1 MLILRLSVVT
11 AMLKLSYA
19 ARARLWADVIY
30 DGAGHVFVPTEQ
42 VLTVGSRT
50 PLELFAPDLT
60 GPLVVDAE
68 VVALRASEGPNPA
81 GAYLVL
87 DEAAIARCLEAIGT
101 ERDAAR
107 VMGRAELRADCALPV
122 SVLQPTAME
131 AVARSLSSHGLTLQA
146 PQPLAERVE
155 VQLRLT
161 LPDQQQLD
169 LGAEVVWARRELNL
183 SGLKF
188 RALDA
193 TAAARLLGAV
203 RALQPVVA
211 AEVEP
216 LLVLVA
222 DDDPSILEFATRVV
236 AKAGFRVVRAE
247 RGDDALE
254 LARRERPALCLLDV
268 LMPGLDG
275 LEVCRA
281 IRADAV
287 LAKTPLVLLS
297 ALGEGPLATAARS
310 VGADAWLTKPMRL
323 DALRAVMASLLSRS
337 K

>member
-1 MLILRLSVVT
+1 
-11 AMLKLSYA
+11 MLKLSYA

-30 DGAGHVFVPTEQ
+30 DGGGHVFVATEQ
-42 VLTVGSRT
+42 ALPVGSRT
-50 PLELFAPDLT
+50 PLELSAPDLT
-60 GPLVVDAE
+60 APLVVDAE
-68 VVALRASEGPNPA
+68 VVALKPSDGPNPA
-81 GAYLVL
+81 GMYLVL
-87 DEAAIARCLEAIGT
+87 DDVAIARCLEAIGT

-107 VMGRAELRADCALPV
+107 VAGRAEVRADCALPV
-122 SVLQPTAME
+122 AVLQPTPMQ
-131 AVARSLSSHGLTLQA
+131 AVARSLSLHGLTLEA
-146 PQPLAERVE
+146 PRPLAERVD
-155 VQLRLT
+155 LT
-161 LPDQQQLD
+161 LRVTLPNKQEIELTAQ
-169 LGAEVVWARRELNL
+169 VVWARQELNL

-188 RALDA
+188 RQVDGEVSAQLH
-193 TAAARLLGAV
+193 TAVL
-203 RALQPVVA
+203 ALQPAPVPA
-211 AEVEP
+211 VEP
-216 LLVLVA
+216 LCVLVA

-281 IRADAV
+281 IRADAA

-323 DALRAVMASLLSRS
+323 DALRAVMASLLSGS